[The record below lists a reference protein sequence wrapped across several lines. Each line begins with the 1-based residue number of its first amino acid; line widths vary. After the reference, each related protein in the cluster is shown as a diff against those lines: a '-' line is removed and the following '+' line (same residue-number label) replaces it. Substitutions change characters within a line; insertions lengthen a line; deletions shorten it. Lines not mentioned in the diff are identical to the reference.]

1 MKTVKRLNIK
11 SAREREREREVHFFY
26 SQKDLGETNQN
37 KKFIK
42 FKIIKL
48 TLRPFF
54 TQTF

>member
-11 SAREREREREVHFFY
+11 SAREREREVHFFY